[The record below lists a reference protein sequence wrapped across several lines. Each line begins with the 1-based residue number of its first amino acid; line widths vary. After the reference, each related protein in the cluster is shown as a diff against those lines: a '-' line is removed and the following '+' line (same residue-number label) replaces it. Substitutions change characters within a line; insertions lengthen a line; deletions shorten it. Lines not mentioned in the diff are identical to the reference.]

1 MKSVA
6 NATCLLKNKGR
17 IMGRIDYG
25 DTIPNSKSSAHV
37 KKQEQHRSLK
47 KHDLPTAADN
57 SGGKDTGV
65 RKGD

>member
-1 MKSVA
+1 
-6 NATCLLKNKGR
+6 
-17 IMGRIDYG
+17 MGRIDYG